1 MMIKTGYLISLIVLL
16 GCFPLNVRALQDDL
30 ILKRMGVEQGLS
42 NNYVVDITQDNQ
54 GCVWI
59 ATESGLN
66 KFDGRYFTVYN
77 RNNSQISGNEHNAL
91 LSVPQDNTI
100 WIGTQRDGI
109 SIFDVGSQTFET
121 LDVYGGLITNDVTDL
136 KMAADGGVWIT
147 HYHLG
152 IDHYD
157 RKTKKIECYST
168 SNVKGFTGRNWT
180 SCDDGKGHLYV
191 GHVNDGLS
199 IIDLKTRTCENF
211 RHSPDDPKSIP
222 SNTVHAILMDSAER
236 MWVGTENGLSL
247 FNPVTKEFTTFRNQ
261 PDNPRSLLSNQVYD
275 IRQTRDGNIW
285 VCTNMG
291 GVSILD
297 LRQNSFIRPEQV
309 QFRNLVVTNDIHG
322 LSSPNARCLFEDSFG
337 NIWIGNYR
345 GGVDVISH
353 LQPLFKTLPYQ
364 MKRYGE
370 YTNKQVWGINVDS
383 DGHLW
388 LGGENEVAVFDKGKM
403 KDLLRPQAVKNTHV
417 NVIYTDRSGDLWMG
431 MYLDGV
437 TVYRHKTGRM
447 ERISSGYP
455 NLDVRCFY
463 EDTDGKMWIG
473 TESGIYSYEN
483 GQLGCEDSIN
493 NQLSD
498 NMVHSILRDKQ
509 GKLWIG
515 TFGKGIQI
523 LNRHNNLVYSL
534 TTDNGMASNAVS
546 HLAMNSRGEIWAAT
560 RNGLVFF
567 ERTDNPNGFRIFS
580 EKDGIENS
588 YVRAIQEDGKGN
600 IWFSTNNGISCYE
613 KATGMFRN
621 YNYHDGV
628 PRGDFMDGS
637 VCRTADGTIY
647 FGSQNG
653 VCYFHPATLDNGDKV
668 APVVFTECRSM
679 TGDLRPE
686 YAEVMVPIVK
696 NKIKLSYRNNNLRIG
711 FNVTD
716 FSQAGQVEYIYQMEG
731 LNDSWYN
738 THGENQVT
746 FRNLPYGNYTFKVNA
761 RMRNQAWTD
770 ENIASLTL
778 VIEPPLWLAWYA
790 KLFYVAVACLIL
802 FFILRFYKHK
812 LDLENKLSLEHQ
824 QLENGEKLNA
834 ERLRFYTNITH
845 ELRTPLT
852 LIIGPLE
859 DLLSDKSLSQKHA
872 ERIGI
877 IHSNA
882 NRLLALINQI
892 LEFRKTETQNRK
904 LLIEKANLGKLVRE
918 IGLGFKELNQNSR
931 VDIEVKIE
939 TEETELYFDPEIVR
953 IILNNLMSNAMK
965 YTPEGVITLSLD
977 KREEAGQNYT
987 EIKVKDTGF
996 GIDPESIPH
1005 IFDRYYQA
1013 EGKHQASGTGIG
1025 LALVKSLADLHEA
1038 KIMVESELN
1047 EGSCFTLS
1055 LLTDNTYPHAQ
1066 HKQEV
1071 SSSAKTS
1078 VAETAVKDSL
1088 AEGEDARPVLLV
1100 VEDNNDIREYIR
1112 SSFEDMYE
1120 VLTASNGK
1128 EGWDIAKVRIPSV
1141 IVSDIM
1147 MPIMDGIAF
1156 CKRVKQDMRTSH
1168 IPVILLTAKDSI
1180 QDREEGYAVGAD
1192 SFIAKPFSAR
1202 LLTRRIENL
1211 LAGRRKLAALI
1222 AAKTVSSVGSS
1233 TQEALKDL
1241 GEGNHTLNKLD
1252 REFLDKVAR
1261 IIEEN
1266 LSMEKIDVGFIAD
1279 KMCMSHSTL
1288 YRKIKCLTDMSVN
1301 EFVRKVKLKKSVD
1314 LLLGGEY
1321 SIAEISDLAGFS
1333 SVAYFR
1339 QCFKDEYGMAPS
1351 EYLKQ
1356 KSRG

>member
-1 MMIKTGYLISLIVLL
+1 MMKKIGYLISFLVLIL
-16 GCFPLNVRALQDDL
+16 CFPVTVRALQDDL

-42 NNYVVDITQDNQ
+42 NNYVVDITQDRQ

-59 ATESGLN
+59 ATEAGLN
-66 KFDGRYFTVYN
+66 KFDGKHFTVYN
-77 RNNSQISGNEHNAL
+77 RNNSHISGNEHNTL
-91 LSVPQDNTI
+91 LSVPEDNTI
-100 WIGTQRDGI
+100 WVGTQRDGI
-109 SIFDVGSQTFET
+109 SIFHVDTQEFET
-121 LDVYGGLITNDVTDL
+121 LDIRNGLITNDVTDL
-136 KMAADGGVWIT
+136 KMAADGSIWIT

-152 IDHYD
+152 IDRYD
-157 RKTKKIECYST
+157 RKTKKIESFNT
-168 SNVKGFTGRNWT
+168 SNVKGLVGRNWT

-211 RHSPDDPKSIP
+211 RHSSDNPMSIP

-236 MWVGTENGLSL
+236 IWIGTENGLSL

-261 PDNPRSLLSNQVYD
+261 PGSPNSLLSNQVYD
-275 IRQTRDGNIW
+275 ISQTRDGNLWI
-285 VCTNMG
+285 CTNMG

-309 QFRNLVVTNDIHG
+309 QFRNIVVTNDIHG
-322 LSSPNARCLFEDSFG
+322 LSSPNARCVFEDSFG

-353 LQPLFKTLPYQ
+353 QQPLFSTLPYQ

-370 YTNKQVWGINVDS
+370 FMNKQVWGINVDR
-383 DGHLW
+383 DGRLW
-388 LGGENEVAVFDKGKM
+388 LGGENEIAVFDQNRM
-403 KDLLRPQAVKNTHV
+403 ERLLVPEAVKRNTHV
-417 NVIYTDRSGDLWMG
+417 NVIYRDRSGDLWLG

-437 TVYRHKTGRM
+437 TMYDWRTKQMNRM
-447 ERISSGYP
+447 GGNYS

-463 EDTDGKMWIG
+463 EDADGKMWIG
-473 TESGIYSYEN
+473 TESGVFSYAD
-483 GQLGCEDSIN
+483 GRFVCEDSIN
-493 NQLSD
+493 NQLPD
-498 NMVHSILRDKQ
+498 NMVHSILRDRQ

-534 TTDNGMASNAVS
+534 TTDNSMPSNAVS
-546 HLAMNSRGEIWAAT
+546 HLFMSQNGSIGAAT

-567 ERTDNPNGFRIFS
+567 ERTDEPNAFRVFS
-580 EKDGIENS
+580 EKDGIENG
-588 YVRAIQEDGKGN
+588 YIRAIQEDEKGN
-600 IWFSTNNGISCYE
+600 IWFSTNNGISCLE
-613 KATGMFRN
+613 TVSGIFKN
-621 YNYHDGV
+621 YNFHDGV

-637 VCRTADGTIY
+637 VCRSDDGTIY

-653 VCYFHPATLDNGDKV
+653 VCYFNPATLDDDGEV

-686 YAEVMVPIVK
+686 YAEVTVPVIK
-696 NKIKLSYRNNNLRIG
+696 NKVKLSYKNNNLRIG

-746 FRNLPYGNYTFKVNA
+746 FRNLPYGSYTFKVNA
-761 RMRNQAWTD
+761 RVRNQNWND
-770 ENIASLTL
+770 ENIASLAL
-778 VIEPPLWLAWYA
+778 VIEPPLWLTWYA
-790 KLFYVAVACLIL
+790 KLFYAVAGCLLL
-802 FFILRFYKHK
+802 FFILRSYKHK

-859 DLLSDKSLSQKHA
+859 DLLADKSLSQKHA

-904 LLIEKANLGKLVRE
+904 LLIEKGNIAKLVKE

-939 TEETELYFDPEIVR
+939 TEETELYFDPEMVR
-953 IILNNLMSNAMK
+953 IIVNNLMSNAMK
-965 YTPEGVITLSLD
+965 YTPEGVITLSLSS
-977 KREEAGQNYT
+977 REEAGQRYT
-987 EIKVKDTGF
+987 DIKVKDTGF
-996 GIDPESIPH
+996 GIDSESIPH

-1038 KIMVESELN
+1038 KIAVESTLN

-1066 HKQEV
+1066 HKE
-1071 SSSAKTS
+1071 SARAQTS
-1078 VAETAVKDSL
+1078 VAAVRESVT
-1088 AEGEDARPVLLV
+1088 EGEDARPVLLV

-1112 SSFEDMYE
+1112 SSFEDSYE

-1128 EGWDIAKVRIPSV
+1128 EGWDIAKVRTPSV

-1168 IPVILLTAKDSI
+1168 IPVILLTAKDSM

-1202 LLTRRIENL
+1202 LLGRRIENL
-1211 LAGRRKLAALI
+1211 LAGRRKLAGLI
-1222 AAKTVSSVGSS
+1222 AAKTVSSVGTS

-1252 REFLDKVAR
+1252 REFLDKVNR
-1261 IIEEN
+1261 IIESN
-1266 LSMEKIDVGFIAD
+1266 LSMEKIDVAFIAD

-1314 LLLGGEY
+1314 LLMSGEC

>member
-1 MMIKTGYLISLIVLL
+1 MMMKTGYLISLIVLFL
-16 GCFPLNVRALQDDL
+16 CFSLKVHALQDDQ

-66 KFDGRYFTVYN
+66 KFDGRFFTVYN
-77 RNNSQISGNEHNAL
+77 RNNSKISGNEHNAL
-91 LSVPQDNTI
+91 LSVPEDNTI
-100 WIGTQRDGI
+100 WVGTQRDGI
-109 SIFDVGSQTFET
+109 SIFDVGNQTFET
-121 LDVYGGLITNDVTDL
+121 LDVYGGLVTNDVTDL
-136 KMAADGGVWIT
+136 KMAADGGIWIT

-180 SCDDGKGHLYV
+180 SCDDRKGHLYV
-191 GHVNDGLS
+191 GHVSDGLS
-199 IIDLKTRTCENF
+199 IIDLKARTCENF
-211 RHSPDDPKSIP
+211 RHSPDNPKSIP
-222 SNTVHAILMDSAER
+222 SNTVHAIFIDSAER
-236 MWVGTENGLSL
+236 IWVGTENGLAL
-247 FNPVTKEFTTFRNQ
+247 FNPATKEFTTFRNQ
-261 PDNPRSLLSNQVYD
+261 PNNPNSLLSNQVYD
-275 IRQTRDGNIW
+275 ISQTRDGNIW
-285 VCTNMG
+285 ICTNMG

-322 LSSPNARCLFEDSFG
+322 LSSPNARCVFEDSFG

-353 LQPLFKTLPYQ
+353 QQPLFKTLPYQ
-364 MKRYGE
+364 KKRYGE
-370 YTNKQVWGINVDS
+370 YTNKQVWGINVDV
-383 DGHLW
+383 DGRLW

-403 KDLLRPQAVKNTHV
+403 KDLLKPQAVKNTHV
-417 NVIYTDRSGDLWMG
+417 NVIYRDRSGDLWMG

-447 ERISSGYP
+447 ERIAEGYP
-455 NLDVRCFY
+455 NLDVRCFH

-473 TESGIYSYEN
+473 TESGIYSYV
-483 GQLGCEDSIN
+483 GGRFCCEDSIN
-493 NQLSD
+493 SQLAD
-498 NMVHSILRDKQ
+498 NMVHSILRDRQ

-515 TFGKGIQI
+515 TFGKGVQI
-523 LNRHNNLVYSL
+523 LNRHSNLVYSL
-534 TTDNGMASNAVS
+534 TTDNGMPSNAVS
-546 HLAMNSRGEIWAAT
+546 HLFMDREGRVWAAT
-560 RNGLVFF
+560 RNGLVLF
-567 ERTDNPNGFRIFS
+567 ERTDNPNAYRIFL
-580 EKDGIENS
+580 EKDGIVNS
-588 YVRAIQEDGKGN
+588 YIRAIQEDGRGN
-600 IWFSTNNGISCYE
+600 IWFSTNNGISCLE
-613 KATGMFRN
+613 SVTGAFKN
-621 YNYHDGV
+621 YTFHDGV

-637 VCRTADGTIY
+637 ACRTADGIIY

-653 VCYFHPATLDNGDKV
+653 VCYFNPSILDDSGKV

-686 YAEVMVPIVK
+686 YAEVTVPIVK
-696 NKIKLSYRNNNLRIG
+696 NKVTLSYKNNNLRIN

-761 RMRNQAWTD
+761 RMRNQNWSD
-770 ENIASLTL
+770 DNIASLAL
-778 VIEPPLWLAWYA
+778 IIEPPFWLAWYA
-790 KLFYVAVACLIL
+790 KLLYVVVACLIL
-802 FFILRFYKHK
+802 FLILRFYKHK

-859 DLLSDKSLSQKHA
+859 DLLSDKSLPQKHA

-904 LLIEKANLGKLVRE
+904 LL
-918 IGLGFKELNQNSR
+918 ELNQNSR
-931 VDIEVKIE
+931 VDIEVMIE
-939 TEETELYFDPEIVR
+939 TEETEIYFDPEMVR
-953 IILNNLMSNAMK
+953 IIINNLMSNAMK
-965 YTPEGVITLSLD
+965 YTPEGKITLSLTG
-977 KREEAGQNYT
+977 REEAGLRYT
-987 EIKVKDTGF
+987 DIKVKDTGF

-1038 KIMVESELN
+1038 KITVESELN
-1047 EGSCFTLS
+1047 KGSCFTLT

-1066 HKQEV
+1066 HKQDM
-1071 SSSAKTS
+1071 SGGAKS
-1078 VAETAVKDSL
+1078 QMPEAVKEPIS
-1088 AEGEDARPVLLV
+1088 EGEDMRPVLLI

-1112 SSFEDMYE
+1112 TSFEDAYE

-1128 EGWDIAKVRIPSV
+1128 EGWNLAKVRIPSV

-1202 LLTRRIENL
+1202 LLSRRIENL
-1211 LAGRRKLAALI
+1211 LEGRRKLAGLI
-1222 AAKTVSSVGSS
+1222 AAKTVSSVGAS

-1356 KSRG
+1356 KNRG

>member
-1 MMIKTGYLISLIVLL
+1 MMKTCCLISIV
-16 GCFPLNVRALQDDL
+16 CFLCLSLNLHAFQDDL
-30 ILKRMGVEQGLS
+30 TLRRMGVEQGLS
-42 NNYVVDITQDNQ
+42 NNYVVDITQDRQ

-77 RNNSQISGNEHNAL
+77 RNNSKISGNEHNAL
-91 LSVPQDNTI
+91 LSVPEDNTI
-100 WIGTQRDGI
+100 WVGTQRDGI
-109 SIFDVGSQTFET
+109 SIFDVGNQTFET

-168 SNVKGFTGRNWT
+168 SNVKGFMGRNWT

-191 GHVNDGLS
+191 GHVSDGLS

-211 RHSPDDPKSIP
+211 RHSPDDSKSIP
-222 SNTVHAILMDSAER
+222 SNTVHAIFIDSAER
-236 MWVGTENGLSL
+236 IWVGTENGLAL
-247 FNPVTKEFTTFRNQ
+247 FNPATKEFTTFRNQ
-261 PDNPRSLLSNQVYD
+261 PDNPNSLISNQVYD
-275 IRQTRDGNIW
+275 ISQTRDGNIW
-285 VCTNMG
+285 ICTNMG

-322 LSSPNARCLFEDSFG
+322 LSSPNARCVFEDSFG

-370 YTNKQVWGINVDS
+370 YTNKQVWGINVDM
-383 DGHLW
+383 DGRLW
-388 LGGENEVAVFDKGKM
+388 LGGENEVAIFDKGRM
-403 KDLLRPQAVKNTHV
+403 KDLLKPQAVKNTHV
-417 NVIYTDRSGDLWMG
+417 NVIYRDRSGDLWMG

-447 ERISSGYP
+447 ERMAEGYP
-455 NLDVRCFY
+455 NLDVRCFF
-463 EDTDGKMWIG
+463 EDMDGKMWIG
-473 TESGIYSYEN
+473 TESGIYSYAD
-483 GQLGCEDSIN
+483 GRFCCEDSIN

-498 NMVHSILRDKQ
+498 NMVHSILRDRQ

-515 TFGKGIQI
+515 TFGKGVQI
-523 LNRHNNLVYSL
+523 LNRHNNLVYNL
-534 TTDNGMASNAVS
+534 TTNNGMPSNAVS
-546 HLAMNSRGEIWAAT
+546 HLFMDREGRVWAAT

-567 ERTDNPNGFRIFS
+567 ERTDNPNAYRIFL
-580 EKDGIENS
+580 EKDGIANS
-588 YVRAIQEDGKGN
+588 YIRAIQEDGRGN
-600 IWFSTNNGISCYE
+600 IWFSTNNGISCLE
-613 KATGMFRN
+613 SVTGAFKN
-621 YNYHDGV
+621 YTFHDGV

-637 VCRTADGTIY
+637 VCCTADDIIY

-653 VCYFHPATLDNGDKV
+653 VCYFNPSILDDNGKV
-668 APVVFTECRSM
+668 APVAFTECRSM

-686 YAEVMVPIVK
+686 YAEVMVPIAK
-696 NKIKLSYRNNNLRIG
+696 NKVTLSYKNNNLRIS

-716 FSQAGQVEYIYQMEG
+716 VSQAGQVEYIYQMEG

-746 FRNLPYGNYTFKVNA
+746 FRNLPYGSYTFKVNA
-761 RMRNQAWTD
+761 RMRNQNWTD
-770 ENIASLTL
+770 DNIASLAL
-778 VIEPPLWLAWYA
+778 VIEPPFWLAWYA
-790 KLFYVAVACLIL
+790 KLLYVVVACLIL
-802 FFILRFYKHK
+802 FLILRFYKHK

-859 DLLSDKSLSQKHA
+859 DLLSDKSLPQKHA
-872 ERIGI
+872 ERISI

-904 LLIEKANLGKLVRE
+904 LLIEKADIGKLVKE

-931 VDIEVKIE
+931 VDIEVVIE
-939 TEETELYFDPEIVR
+939 TEETEIYFDPEMVR
-953 IILNNLMSNAMK
+953 IIINNLMSNAMK
-965 YTPEGVITLSLD
+965 YTSEGKIILSLSSHED
-977 KREEAGQNYT
+977 EGQKYT
-987 EIKVKDTGF
+987 DLKVKDTGF
-996 GIDPESIPH
+996 GIDPDSLPH

-1038 KIMVESELN
+1038 KIFVESLLN

-1055 LLTDNTYPHAQ
+1055 LQTDNTYPHAQ
-1066 HKQEV
+1066 HKEV
-1071 SSSAKTS
+1071 SGISRSV
-1078 VAETAVKDSL
+1078 VAEAVRESTV
-1088 AEGEDARPVLLV
+1088 EGEDTRPVMLV
-1100 VEDNNDIREYIR
+1100 VEDNNDIREYIQ
-1112 SSFEDMYE
+1112 SSFEDAYE

-1141 IVSDIM
+1141 IISDIM

-1202 LLTRRIENL
+1202 LLSKRIENL
-1211 LAGRRKLAALI
+1211 LAGRRKLAGLV

-1252 REFLDKVAR
+1252 REFLDKVNR

-1266 LSMEKIDVGFIAD
+1266 LSMEKIDVAFIAD

-1301 EFVRKVKLKKSVD
+1301 EFVRKIKLKKSVD

-1356 KSRG
+1356 NSRG

>member
-1 MMIKTGYLISLIVLL
+1 MMKPGCYLALIVCL
-16 GCFPLNVRALQDDL
+16 CFSLKLHALRDDFS
-30 ILKRMGVEQGLS
+30 LKRMGVEQGLS
-42 NNYVVDITQDNQ
+42 NNYVVDITQDRQ

-66 KFDGRYFTVYN
+66 KFDGRHFTVYN
-77 RNNSQISGNEHNAL
+77 RNNSHISGNEHNAL
-91 LSVPQDNTI
+91 LSVPEDNTI
-100 WIGTQRDGI
+100 WVGTQRDGI
-109 SIFDVGSQTFET
+109 SIFHVDTQTFET
-121 LDVYGGLITNDVTDL
+121 LDIRNGLITNDVTDL
-136 KMAADGGVWIT
+136 KLAADGSVWIT

-152 IDHYD
+152 IDRYD
-157 RKTKKIECYST
+157 RSTKKVESFNT
-168 SNVKGFTGRNWT
+168 SNVEGLVGRNWT

-211 RHSPDDPKSIP
+211 RHAADNPKSIP
-222 SNTVHAILMDSAER
+222 SNTVHAIFIDSAER
-236 MWVGTENGLSL
+236 IWVGTENGLSL
-247 FNPVTKEFTTFRNQ
+247 FNPLTKEFTTFRNQ
-261 PDNPRSLLSNQVYD
+261 PGHPNSLLSNQVYD
-275 IRQTRDGNIW
+275 ITQTRDGDIW

-322 LSSPNARCLFEDSFG
+322 LSSPNARCVFEDSFG

-353 LQPLFKTLPYQ
+353 LQPLFNTLPYQ
-364 MKRYGE
+364 VKRYGE
-370 YTNKQVWGINVDS
+370 YTNKQVWGINVDRE
-383 DGHLW
+383 GRLW
-388 LGGENEVAVFDKGKM
+388 LGGENEVALFDKDKLEA
-403 KDLLRPQAVKNTHV
+403 LLTPPAAKNTHV

-437 TVYRHKTGRM
+437 TVYRRKTKRM
-447 ERISSGYP
+447 ERIGGGYP

-463 EDTDGKMWIG
+463 EDIGGKMWIG
-473 TESGIYSYEN
+473 TESGIFSYAD
-483 GQLGCEDSIN
+483 GRFYREDSIN
-493 NQLSD
+493 HQLAD
-498 NMVHSILRDKQ
+498 NMVHSIVRDRQ

-523 LNRHNNLVYSL
+523 LNQHDNLVYSL
-534 TTDNGMASNAVS
+534 TTDNGMPSNAVS
-546 HLAMNSRGEIWAAT
+546 HLFMTRDGEIWAAT

-567 ERTDNPNGFRIFS
+567 ERTDKPSAYRIYQ
-580 EKDGIENS
+580 EKDGIANS
-588 YVRAIQEDGKGN
+588 YIRAIQEDGRGN
-600 IWFSTNNGISCYE
+600 IWFSTNNGICCLEMS
-613 KATGMFRN
+613 TGTFKN
-621 YNYHDGV
+621 YNFHDGV

-637 VCRTADGTIY
+637 VCRTSDGTIY

-653 VCYFHPATLDNGDKV
+653 VCYFNPSILDNGGRV

-686 YAEVMVPIVK
+686 YAEVTEPIVK
-696 NKIKLSYRNNNLRIG
+696 NKVSLSYKNNNLRIS

-716 FSQAGQVEYIYQMEG
+716 FSQAEQVEYIYQMEG

-746 FRNLPYGNYTFKVNA
+746 FRNLPYGSYKFKVNA
-761 RMRNQAWTD
+761 RLRNQSWSD
-770 ENIASLTL
+770 ENIASLAL
-778 VIEPPLWLAWYA
+778 VIEPPVWLAWYA
-790 KLFYVAVACLIL
+790 KLFYALAGCMLL
-802 FFILRFYKHK
+802 FFILRSYKNK
-812 LDLENKLSLEHQ
+812 LDLENKLSLEHR

-859 DLLSDKSLSQKHA
+859 DLLSDKSLSQKHS

-877 IHSNA
+877 IYSNA

-904 LLIEKANLGKLVRE
+904 LLIEKGNIGKLVKE
-918 IGLGFKELNQNSR
+918 VGLGFKELNQNNR
-931 VDIEVKIE
+931 VEIEVKVE
-939 TEETELYFDPEIVR
+939 TEETELYFDPESVR

-965 YTPEGVITLSLD
+965 YTPEGRITLSLSS
-977 KREEAGQNYT
+977 REEGGQKYT
-987 EIKVKDTGF
+987 DIKVADTGF

-1013 EGKHQASGTGIG
+1013 DGKHQASGTGIG
-1025 LALVKSLADLHEA
+1025 LALVKSLADMHEA
-1038 KIMVESELN
+1038 NISVSSTLN

-1055 LLTDNTYPHAQ
+1055 LLTDYTYPHAQ
-1066 HKQEV
+1066 HK
-1071 SSSAKTS
+1071 
-1078 VAETAVKDSL
+1078 ETAGSGKTQTDEAGKEPL
-1088 AEGEDARPVLLV
+1088 AEGEDTRPVLLV

-1112 SSFEDMYE
+1112 ASFEESYE

-1128 EGWDIAKVRIPSV
+1128 EGWDIAKVRTPSI

-1156 CKRVKQDMRTSH
+1156 CKRIKQDMRTSH
-1168 IPVILLTAKDSI
+1168 IPVILLTAKDSM
-1180 QDREEGYAVGAD
+1180 QDREEGYSVGAD

-1202 LLTRRIENL
+1202 LLARRIENL
-1211 LAGRRKLAALI
+1211 LAGRRKLAGLI
-1222 AAKTVSSVGSS
+1222 AAKTVSSVGES

-1252 REFLDKVAR
+1252 REFLDKVNR

-1301 EFVRKVKLKKSVD
+1301 EFVRRVKLKKSVD
-1314 LLLGGEY
+1314 LLVGGEY

-1339 QCFKDEYGMAPS
+1339 QCFKEEYGMAPS

-1356 KSRG
+1356 KNRG

>member
-1 MMIKTGYLISLIVLL
+1 MKKIGNLVSLIVWFLF
-16 GCFPLNVRALQDDL
+16 FPLNVRALQDDL

-42 NNYVVDITQDNQ
+42 NNYVMDIAQDNR
-54 GCVWI
+54 GCIWI

-66 KFDGRYFTVYN
+66 KFDGREFTVYN
-77 RNNSQISGNEHNAL
+77 RNNSPICGNEHNVL

-109 SIFDVGSQTFET
+109 SILDVGQRTFET
-121 LDVYGGLITNDVTDL
+121 LDVHNGLITNDVTDL
-136 KMAADGGVWIT
+136 KMAADGGIWIT
-147 HYHLG
+147 HFHLG
-152 IDHYD
+152 IDHYN
-157 RKTKKIECYST
+157 RKTKKVESYNT
-168 SNVKGFTGRNWT
+168 SNVKGFSGRNWT
-180 SCDDGKGHLYV
+180 SYDDGKGHLYV
-191 GHVNDGLS
+191 GHAEDGLS
-199 IIDLKTRTCENF
+199 IIDLKARTCENF
-211 RHSPDDPKSIP
+211 RHAPDDPKSIP
-222 SNTVHAILMDSAER
+222 SNTVHAILIDRSER
-236 MWVGTENGLSL
+236 IWIGTGNGLSL
-247 FNPVTKEFTTFRNQ
+247 FNPVTKEFTTFRSQ
-261 PDNPRSLLSNQVYD
+261 PDNPHSLLSNQVYD

-297 LRQNSFIRPEQV
+297 LRQNSFIHPDQV
-309 QFRNLVVTNDIHG
+309 QFRNIAVTNGIHG

-345 GGVDVISH
+345 GGVDVICR
-353 LQPLFKTLPYQ
+353 LQPQFKTLPYQ
-364 MKRYGE
+364 MRRYGA
-370 YTNKQVWGINVDS
+370 YANKQVWGINVDT
-383 DGHLW
+383 GGRLW
-388 LGGENEVAVFDKGKM
+388 LGGENEVAIFVKGRM
-403 KDLLRPQAVKNTHV
+403 KEVLNPQAVKNTHV

-437 TVYRHKTGRM
+437 MIYRHRTGQM
-447 ERISSGYP
+447 ERLSDAYP

-463 EDTDGKMWIG
+463 EDEDGKMWIG
-473 TESGIYSYEN
+473 TESGIYSYES
-483 GQLGCEDSIN
+483 GRFACEDSIN
-493 NQLSD
+493 NQLAD
-498 NMVHSILRDKQ
+498 NMIHSILRDKQ

-523 LNRHNNLVYSL
+523 LNSHNNLVYSL
-534 TTDNGMASNAVS
+534 TTDNGMASNAIS
-546 HLAMNSRGEIWAAT
+546 HLSMSSRDEIWAAT

-567 ERTDNPNGFRIFS
+567 ERTDHPMGFRIFT
-580 EKDGIENS
+580 EKDGIENG
-588 YVRAIQEDGKGN
+588 YVRAIQEDERGN
-600 IWFSTNNGISCYE
+600 IWFSTNDGISCYE
-613 KATGMFRN
+613 KATGVFKN
-621 YNYHDGV
+621 YNYHEGV

-637 VCRTADGTIY
+637 VCRTDDGTIY

-653 VCYFHPATLDNGDKV
+653 VCYFRPATLDYSEKV
-668 APVVFTECRSM
+668 APVVFTEFRTL

-686 YAEVMVPIVK
+686 YAEKMVPIIK
-696 NKIKLSYRNNNLRIG
+696 NKIRLSYRNNNLRIG

-731 LNDSWYN
+731 LNNSWYN
-738 THGENQVT
+738 THGENQVI
-746 FRNLPYGNYTFKVNA
+746 FRNLPHGNYTFKVNA
-761 RMRNQAWTD
+761 RMRNQSWTND
-770 ENIASLTL
+770 NIASLTL
-778 VIEPPLWLAWYA
+778 IIDPPLWLTWYA
-790 KLFYVAVACLIL
+790 KLFYVIVACLL
-802 FFILRFYKHK
+802 LYYMLRFYKHK
-812 LDLENKLSLEHQ
+812 LELENKLNLEHQ

-834 ERLRFYTNITH
+834 ERLHFYTSITH

-852 LIIGPLE
+852 LIAGPLE
-859 DLLSDKSLSQKHA
+859 DLLRDKSLSQKHL

-892 LEFRKTETQNRK
+892 LEFRKAETLNRK
-904 LLIEKANLGKLVRE
+904 LLIEKANLGRLVRE

-931 VDIEVKIE
+931 VNIEVKIE
-939 TEETELYFDPEIVR
+939 TEETELCFDPEIIT
-953 IILNNLMSNAMK
+953 IILNNLVSNAMK
-965 YTPEGVITLSLD
+965 YTPEGYITLSLG
-977 KREEAGQNYT
+977 KREEDGQRYT

-996 GIDPESIPH
+996 GIDSESIPH
-1005 IFDRYYQA
+1005 IFDSYYQA
-1013 EGKHQASGTGIG
+1013 DGEHQASGTGIG
-1025 LALVKSLADLHEA
+1025 LALVKALADLHEA
-1038 KIMVESELN
+1038 TISVESELN

-1055 LLTDNTYPHAQ
+1055 LLTDNTYPHAR
-1066 HKQEV
+1066 HKQV
-1071 SSSAKTS
+1071 AASGDKPA
-1078 VAETAVKDSL
+1078 VAETVAREVS

-1100 VEDNNDIREYIR
+1100 VEDNNDICDYIR

-1128 EGWDIAKVRIPSV
+1128 DGWDVAKVRTPSV

-1180 QDREEGYAVGAD
+1180 QDREEGYAAGAD
-1192 SFIAKPFSAR
+1192 SFIAKPFSAS

-1211 LAGRRKLAALI
+1211 LAGRRKLAVLI

-1233 TQEALKDL
+1233 TEEALKDL
-1241 GEGNHTLNKLD
+1241 GEGDRTLNKLD
-1252 REFLDKVAR
+1252 REFLDKVAC
-1261 IIEEN
+1261 IIGDN

-1288 YRKIKCLTDMSVN
+1288 YRKIKYLTDMSVN

-1314 LLLGGEY
+1314 LLLDGEY

-1356 KSRG
+1356 KGGG

>member
-1 MMIKTGYLISLIVLL
+1 M
-16 GCFPLNVRALQDDL
+16 
-30 ILKRMGVEQGLS
+30 
-42 NNYVVDITQDNQ
+42 
-54 GCVWI
+54 
-59 ATESGLN
+59 
-66 KFDGRYFTVYN
+66 
-77 RNNSQISGNEHNAL
+77 
-91 LSVPQDNTI
+91 
-100 WIGTQRDGI
+100 
-109 SIFDVGSQTFET
+109 
-121 LDVYGGLITNDVTDL
+121 
-136 KMAADGGVWIT
+136 
-147 HYHLG
+147 
-152 IDHYD
+152 
-157 RKTKKIECYST
+157 
-168 SNVKGFTGRNWT
+168 
-180 SCDDGKGHLYV
+180 
-191 GHVNDGLS
+191 
-199 IIDLKTRTCENF
+199 
-211 RHSPDDPKSIP
+211 
-222 SNTVHAILMDSAER
+222 
-236 MWVGTENGLSL
+236 
-247 FNPVTKEFTTFRNQ
+247 
-261 PDNPRSLLSNQVYD
+261 
-275 IRQTRDGNIW
+275 
-285 VCTNMG
+285 
-291 GVSILD
+291 
-297 LRQNSFIRPEQV
+297 
-309 QFRNLVVTNDIHG
+309 
-322 LSSPNARCLFEDSFG
+322 
-337 NIWIGNYR
+337 
-345 GGVDVISH
+345 
-353 LQPLFKTLPYQ
+353 
-364 MKRYGE
+364 
-370 YTNKQVWGINVDS
+370 WGINVDV
-383 DGHLW
+383 DGRLW

-403 KDLLRPQAVKNTHV
+403 KDLLKPQAVKNTHV
-417 NVIYTDRSGDLWMG
+417 NVIYRDRSGDLWMG

-447 ERISSGYP
+447 ERIAEGYP
-455 NLDVRCFY
+455 NLDVRCFH

-473 TESGIYSYEN
+473 TESGIYSYV
-483 GQLGCEDSIN
+483 GGRFCCEDSIN
-493 NQLSD
+493 SQLAD
-498 NMVHSILRDKQ
+498 NMVHSILRDRQ

-515 TFGKGIQI
+515 TFGKGVQI
-523 LNRHNNLVYSL
+523 LNRHSNLVYSL
-534 TTDNGMASNAVS
+534 TTDNGMPSNAVS
-546 HLAMNSRGEIWAAT
+546 HLFMDREGRVWAAT
-560 RNGLVFF
+560 RNGLVLF
-567 ERTDNPNGFRIFS
+567 ERTDNPNAYRIFL
-580 EKDGIENS
+580 EKDGIVNS
-588 YVRAIQEDGKGN
+588 YIRAIQEDGRGN
-600 IWFSTNNGISCYE
+600 IWFSTNNGISCLE
-613 KATGMFRN
+613 SVTGAFKN
-621 YNYHDGV
+621 YTFHDGV

-637 VCRTADGTIY
+637 ACRTADGIIY

-653 VCYFHPATLDNGDKV
+653 VCYFNPSILDDSGKV

-686 YAEVMVPIVK
+686 YAEVTVPIVK
-696 NKIKLSYRNNNLRIG
+696 NKVTLSYKNNNLRIN

-761 RMRNQAWTD
+761 RMRNQNWTD
-770 ENIASLTL
+770 DNIASLAL
-778 VIEPPLWLAWYA
+778 IIEPPFWLAWYA
-790 KLFYVAVACLIL
+790 KLLYVVVACLIL
-802 FFILRFYKHK
+802 FLILRFYKHK

-859 DLLSDKSLSQKHA
+859 DLLSDKSLPQKHA

-904 LLIEKANLGKLVRE
+904 LLIEKADTGKLVKE

-931 VDIEVKIE
+931 VDIEVMIE
-939 TEETELYFDPEIVR
+939 TEETEIYFDPEMVR
-953 IILNNLMSNAMK
+953 IIINNLMSNAMK
-965 YTPEGVITLSLD
+965 YTPEGKITLSLSS
-977 KREEAGQNYT
+977 REDEGQRYT
-987 EIKVKDTGF
+987 DLKVKDTGF
-996 GIDPESIPH
+996 GIDPDSLPH

-1038 KIMVESELN
+1038 KIFVESLLN

-1055 LLTDNTYPHAQ
+1055 LQTDNTYPHAQ
-1066 HKQEV
+1066 HKEV
-1071 SSSAKTS
+1071 SGISRSV
-1078 VAETAVKDSL
+1078 VAEAVRES
-1088 AEGEDARPVLLV
+1088 AVEGEDTRPVMLV
-1100 VEDNNDIREYIR
+1100 VEDNNDIREYIQ
-1112 SSFEDMYE
+1112 SSFEDAYE

-1141 IVSDIM
+1141 IISDIM

-1202 LLTRRIENL
+1202 LLSKRIENL
-1211 LAGRRKLAALI
+1211 LAGRRKLAGLV

-1241 GEGNHTLNKLD
+1241 GEGNHTLNRLD
-1252 REFLDKVAR
+1252 REFLDKVNR

-1266 LSMEKIDVGFIAD
+1266 LSMEKIDVAFIAD

-1301 EFVRKVKLKKSVD
+1301 EFVRKIKLKKSVD

-1356 KSRG
+1356 NSRG

>member
-1 MMIKTGYLISLIVLL
+1 MMKTCCLISIV
-16 GCFPLNVRALQDDL
+16 CFLCLSLNLHAFQDDL
-30 ILKRMGVEQGLS
+30 TLRRMGVEQGLS
-42 NNYVVDITQDNQ
+42 NNYVVDITQDRQ

-77 RNNSQISGNEHNAL
+77 RNNSKISGNEHNAL
-91 LSVPQDNTI
+91 LSVPEDNTI
-100 WIGTQRDGI
+100 WVGTQRDGI
-109 SIFDVGSQTFET
+109 SIFDVGNQTFET
-121 LDVYGGLITNDVTDL
+121 LDVYGRQITNDVTDL

-168 SNVKGFTGRNWT
+168 SNVKGFMGRNWT

-191 GHVNDGLS
+191 GHVSDGLS

-211 RHSPDDPKSIP
+211 RHSPDDSKSIP
-222 SNTVHAILMDSAER
+222 SNTVHAIFIDSAER
-236 MWVGTENGLSL
+236 IWVGTENGLAL
-247 FNPVTKEFTTFRNQ
+247 FNPATKEFTTFRNQ
-261 PDNPRSLLSNQVYD
+261 PDNPNSLLSNQVYD
-275 IRQTRDGNIW
+275 ISQTRNGNIW
-285 VCTNMG
+285 ICTNMG

-309 QFRNLVVTNDIHG
+309 QFRNLVVTNDVHG
-322 LSSPNARCLFEDSFG
+322 LSSPNARCVFEDSFG

-370 YTNKQVWGINVDS
+370 YTNKQVWGINVDM
-383 DGHLW
+383 DGRLW
-388 LGGENEVAVFDKGKM
+388 LGGENEVAIFDKGRM
-403 KDLLRPQAVKNTHV
+403 KDLLKPQAVKNTHV
-417 NVIYTDRSGDLWMG
+417 NVIYRDRSGDLWMG

-447 ERISSGYP
+447 ERIAEGYP
-455 NLDVRCFY
+455 NLDVRCFF
-463 EDTDGKMWIG
+463 EDMDGKMWIG
-473 TESGIYSYEN
+473 TESGIYSYA
-483 GQLGCEDSIN
+483 GGRFCCEDSIN

-498 NMVHSILRDKQ
+498 NMVHSILRDRQ

-515 TFGKGIQI
+515 TFGKGVQI
-523 LNRHNNLVYSL
+523 LNRHNNLVYNL
-534 TTDNGMASNAVS
+534 TTNNGMPSNAVS
-546 HLAMNSRGEIWAAT
+546 HLFMDSEGRVWAAT

-567 ERTDNPNGFRIFS
+567 ERTDNPNAYRIFL
-580 EKDGIENS
+580 EKDGIANS
-588 YVRAIQEDGKGN
+588 YIRAIQEDGRGN
-600 IWFSTNNGISCYE
+600 IWFSTNNGISCLE
-613 KATGMFRN
+613 SVTGAFKN
-621 YNYHDGV
+621 YTFHDGV

-637 VCRTADGTIY
+637 VCCTADGVIY

-653 VCYFHPATLDNGDKV
+653 VCYFNPSILDDNGKV
-668 APVVFTECRSM
+668 APVAFTECRSM

-686 YAEVMVPIVK
+686 YAEVMVPIAK
-696 NKIKLSYRNNNLRIG
+696 NKVTLSYKNNNLRIS

-716 FSQAGQVEYIYQMEG
+716 VSQAGQVEYIYQMEG

-746 FRNLPYGNYTFKVNA
+746 FRNLPYGSYTFKVNA
-761 RMRNQAWTD
+761 RMRNQNWTD
-770 ENIASLTL
+770 DNIASLAL
-778 VIEPPLWLAWYA
+778 VIEPPFWLAWYA
-790 KLFYVAVACLIL
+790 KLLYVVVACLIL
-802 FFILRFYKHK
+802 FLILRFYKHK

-859 DLLSDKSLSQKHA
+859 DLLSDKSLPQKHA
-872 ERIGI
+872 ERISI

-904 LLIEKANLGKLVRE
+904 LLIEKADIGKLVKE

-931 VDIEVKIE
+931 VDIEVVIE
-939 TEETELYFDPEIVR
+939 TEETEIYFDPEMVR
-953 IILNNLMSNAMK
+953 IIINNLMSNAMK
-965 YTPEGVITLSLD
+965 YTSEGKIILSLSSHED
-977 KREEAGQNYT
+977 EGQKYT
-987 EIKVKDTGF
+987 DLKVKDTGF
-996 GIDPESIPH
+996 GIDPESLPH

-1038 KIMVESELN
+1038 KISVESMLN

-1055 LLTDNTYPHAQ
+1055 LRTDNTYPHAQ
-1066 HKQEV
+1066 HKEV
-1071 SSSAKTS
+1071 SGFSKS
-1078 VAETAVKDSL
+1078 VATEAVRES
-1088 AEGEDARPVLLV
+1088 AVEGEDTRPVMLV
-1100 VEDNNDIREYIR
+1100 VEDNNDIREYIQ
-1112 SSFEDMYE
+1112 SSFEDAYE

-1141 IVSDIM
+1141 IISDIM

-1202 LLTRRIENL
+1202 LLSKRIENL
-1211 LAGRRKLAALI
+1211 LAGRRKLAGLI
-1222 AAKTVSSVGSS
+1222 AAKTVSAVGSS

-1241 GEGNHTLNKLD
+1241 GEGNHTLNRLD
-1252 REFLDKVAR
+1252 REFLDKVNH

-1266 LSMEKIDVGFIAD
+1266 LSMEKIDVAFIAD

-1301 EFVRKVKLKKSVD
+1301 EFVRKIKLKKSVE

-1356 KSRG
+1356 NSRG

>member
-1 MMIKTGYLISLIVLL
+1 M
-16 GCFPLNVRALQDDL
+16 
-30 ILKRMGVEQGLS
+30 
-42 NNYVVDITQDNQ
+42 
-54 GCVWI
+54 
-59 ATESGLN
+59 
-66 KFDGRYFTVYN
+66 
-77 RNNSQISGNEHNAL
+77 
-91 LSVPQDNTI
+91 
-100 WIGTQRDGI
+100 
-109 SIFDVGSQTFET
+109 
-121 LDVYGGLITNDVTDL
+121 
-136 KMAADGGVWIT
+136 
-147 HYHLG
+147 
-152 IDHYD
+152 
-157 RKTKKIECYST
+157 
-168 SNVKGFTGRNWT
+168 
-180 SCDDGKGHLYV
+180 
-191 GHVNDGLS
+191 
-199 IIDLKTRTCENF
+199 
-211 RHSPDDPKSIP
+211 
-222 SNTVHAILMDSAER
+222 
-236 MWVGTENGLSL
+236 
-247 FNPVTKEFTTFRNQ
+247 
-261 PDNPRSLLSNQVYD
+261 
-275 IRQTRDGNIW
+275 
-285 VCTNMG
+285 
-291 GVSILD
+291 
-297 LRQNSFIRPEQV
+297 RQNSFIRPEQV

-322 LSSPNARCLFEDSFG
+322 LSSPNARCVFEDSFG

-353 LQPLFKTLPYQ
+353 QQPLFKTLPYQ
-364 MKRYGE
+364 KKRYGE
-370 YTNKQVWGINVDS
+370 YTNKQVWGINVDV
-383 DGHLW
+383 DGRLW

-403 KDLLRPQAVKNTHV
+403 KDLLKPQAVKNTHV
-417 NVIYTDRSGDLWMG
+417 NVIYRDRSGDLWMG

-447 ERISSGYP
+447 ERIAEGYP
-455 NLDVRCFY
+455 NLDVRCFH

-473 TESGIYSYEN
+473 TESGIYSYV
-483 GQLGCEDSIN
+483 GGRFCCEDSIN
-493 NQLSD
+493 SQLAD
-498 NMVHSILRDKQ
+498 NMVHSILRDRQ

-515 TFGKGIQI
+515 TFGKGVQI
-523 LNRHNNLVYSL
+523 LNRHSNLVYSL
-534 TTDNGMASNAVS
+534 TTDNGMPSNAVS
-546 HLAMNSRGEIWAAT
+546 HLFMDREGRVWAAT
-560 RNGLVFF
+560 RNGLVLF
-567 ERTDNPNGFRIFS
+567 ERTDNPNAYRIFL
-580 EKDGIENS
+580 EKDGIVNS
-588 YVRAIQEDGKGN
+588 YIRAIQEDGRGN
-600 IWFSTNNGISCYE
+600 IWFSTNNGISCLE
-613 KATGMFRN
+613 SVTGAFKN
-621 YNYHDGV
+621 YTFHDGV

-637 VCRTADGTIY
+637 ACRTADGIIY

-653 VCYFHPATLDNGDKV
+653 VCYFNPSILDDSGKV

-686 YAEVMVPIVK
+686 YAEVTVPIVK
-696 NKIKLSYRNNNLRIG
+696 NKVTLSYKNNNLRIN

-761 RMRNQAWTD
+761 RMRNQNWTD
-770 ENIASLTL
+770 DNIASLAL
-778 VIEPPLWLAWYA
+778 IIEPPFWLAWYA
-790 KLFYVAVACLIL
+790 KLLYVVVACLIL
-802 FFILRFYKHK
+802 FLILRFYKHK

-859 DLLSDKSLSQKHA
+859 DLLSDKSLPQKHA

-904 LLIEKANLGKLVRE
+904 LLIEKADIGKLVKE

-931 VDIEVKIE
+931 VDIEVMIE
-939 TEETELYFDPEIVR
+939 TEETEIYFDPEMVR
-953 IILNNLMSNAMK
+953 IIINNLMSNAMK
-965 YTPEGVITLSLD
+965 YTPEGKITLSLSS
-977 KREEAGQNYT
+977 REDEGQRYT
-987 EIKVKDTGF
+987 DLKVKDTGF
-996 GIDPESIPH
+996 GIDPDSLPH

-1038 KIMVESELN
+1038 KIFVESLLN

-1055 LLTDNTYPHAQ
+1055 LQTDNTYPHAQ
-1066 HKQEV
+1066 HKEV
-1071 SSSAKTS
+1071 SGISRSV
-1078 VAETAVKDSL
+1078 VAEAVRES
-1088 AEGEDARPVLLV
+1088 AVEGEDTRPVMLV
-1100 VEDNNDIREYIR
+1100 VEDNNDIREYIQ
-1112 SSFEDMYE
+1112 SSFEDAYE

-1141 IVSDIM
+1141 IISDIM

-1202 LLTRRIENL
+1202 LLSKRIENL
-1211 LAGRRKLAALI
+1211 LAGRRKLAGLV

-1241 GEGNHTLNKLD
+1241 GEGNHTLNRLD
-1252 REFLDKVAR
+1252 REFLDKVNR

-1266 LSMEKIDVGFIAD
+1266 LSMEKIDVAFIAD

-1301 EFVRKVKLKKSVD
+1301 EFVRKIKLKKSVD

-1356 KSRG
+1356 NSRG

>member
-1 MMIKTGYLISLIVLL
+1 MMKTCCLISIV
-16 GCFPLNVRALQDDL
+16 CFLCLSLNLHAFQDDL
-30 ILKRMGVEQGLS
+30 TLRRMGVEQGLS
-42 NNYVVDITQDNQ
+42 NNYVVDITQDRQ

-77 RNNSQISGNEHNAL
+77 RNNSKISGNEHNAL
-91 LSVPQDNTI
+91 LSVPEDNTI
-100 WIGTQRDGI
+100 WVGTQRDGI
-109 SIFDVGSQTFET
+109 SIFDVGNQTFET

-168 SNVKGFTGRNWT
+168 SNVKGFMGRNWT

-191 GHVNDGLS
+191 GHVSDGLS

-211 RHSPDDPKSIP
+211 RHSPDDSKSIP
-222 SNTVHAILMDSAER
+222 SNTVHAIFIDSAER
-236 MWVGTENGLSL
+236 IWVGTENGLAL
-247 FNPVTKEFTTFRNQ
+247 FNPATKEFTTFRNQ
-261 PDNPRSLLSNQVYD
+261 PDNPNSLLSNQVYD
-275 IRQTRDGNIW
+275 ISQTRNGNIW
-285 VCTNMG
+285 ICTNMG

-309 QFRNLVVTNDIHG
+309 QFRNLVVTNDVHG
-322 LSSPNARCLFEDSFG
+322 LSSPNARCVFEDSFG

-370 YTNKQVWGINVDS
+370 YTNKQVWGINVDM
-383 DGHLW
+383 DGRLW
-388 LGGENEVAVFDKGKM
+388 LGGENEVAIFDKGRM
-403 KDLLRPQAVKNTHV
+403 KDLLKPQAVKNTHV
-417 NVIYTDRSGDLWMG
+417 NVIYRDRSGDLWMG

-447 ERISSGYP
+447 ERIAEGYP
-455 NLDVRCFY
+455 NLDVRCFF
-463 EDTDGKMWIG
+463 EDMDGKMWIG
-473 TESGIYSYEN
+473 TESGIYSYA
-483 GQLGCEDSIN
+483 GGRFCCEDSIN

-498 NMVHSILRDKQ
+498 NMVHSILRDRQ

-515 TFGKGIQI
+515 TFGKGVQI
-523 LNRHNNLVYSL
+523 LNRHNNLVYNL
-534 TTDNGMASNAVS
+534 TTNNGMPSNAVS
-546 HLAMNSRGEIWAAT
+546 HLFMDSEGRVWAAT

-567 ERTDNPNGFRIFS
+567 ERTDNPNAYRIFL
-580 EKDGIENS
+580 EKDGIANS
-588 YVRAIQEDGKGN
+588 YIRAIQEDGRGN
-600 IWFSTNNGISCYE
+600 IWFSTNNGISCLE
-613 KATGMFRN
+613 SVTGAFKN
-621 YNYHDGV
+621 YTFHDGV

-637 VCRTADGTIY
+637 VCCTADGVIY

-653 VCYFHPATLDNGDKV
+653 VCYFNPSILDDNGKV
-668 APVVFTECRSM
+668 APVAFTECRSM

-686 YAEVMVPIVK
+686 YAEVMVPIAK
-696 NKIKLSYRNNNLRIG
+696 NKVTLSYKNNNLRIS

-716 FSQAGQVEYIYQMEG
+716 VSQAGQVEYIYQMEG

-746 FRNLPYGNYTFKVNA
+746 FRNLPYGSYTFKVNA
-761 RMRNQAWTD
+761 RMRNQNWTD
-770 ENIASLTL
+770 DNIASLAL
-778 VIEPPLWLAWYA
+778 VIEPPFWLAWYA
-790 KLFYVAVACLIL
+790 KLLYVVVACLIL
-802 FFILRFYKHK
+802 FLILRFYKHK

-859 DLLSDKSLSQKHA
+859 DLLSDKSLPQKHA
-872 ERIGI
+872 ERISI

-904 LLIEKANLGKLVRE
+904 LLIEKADIGKLVKE

-931 VDIEVKIE
+931 VDIEVVIE
-939 TEETELYFDPEIVR
+939 TEETEIYFDPEMVR
-953 IILNNLMSNAMK
+953 IIINNLMSNAMK
-965 YTPEGVITLSLD
+965 YTSEGKIILSLSSHED
-977 KREEAGQNYT
+977 EGQKYT
-987 EIKVKDTGF
+987 DLKVKDTGF
-996 GIDPESIPH
+996 GIDPESLPH

-1038 KIMVESELN
+1038 KISVESMLN

-1055 LLTDNTYPHAQ
+1055 LRTDNTYPHAQ
-1066 HKQEV
+1066 HKEV
-1071 SSSAKTS
+1071 SGFSKS
-1078 VAETAVKDSL
+1078 VATEAVRES
-1088 AEGEDARPVLLV
+1088 AVEGEDTRPVMLV
-1100 VEDNNDIREYIR
+1100 VEDNNDIREYIQ
-1112 SSFEDMYE
+1112 SSFEDAYE

-1141 IVSDIM
+1141 IISDIM

-1202 LLTRRIENL
+1202 LLSKRIENL
-1211 LAGRRKLAALI
+1211 LAGRRKLAGLI
-1222 AAKTVSSVGSS
+1222 AAKTVSAVGSS

-1241 GEGNHTLNKLD
+1241 GEGNHTLNRLD
-1252 REFLDKVAR
+1252 REFLDKVNH

-1266 LSMEKIDVGFIAD
+1266 LSMEKIDVAFIAD

-1301 EFVRKVKLKKSVD
+1301 EFVRKIKLKKSVE

-1356 KSRG
+1356 NSRG

>member
-1 MMIKTGYLISLIVLL
+1 MMKTCCLISIV
-16 GCFPLNVRALQDDL
+16 CFLCLSLNLHAFQDDL
-30 ILKRMGVEQGLS
+30 TLRRMGVEQGLS
-42 NNYVVDITQDNQ
+42 NNYVVDITQDRQ

-77 RNNSQISGNEHNAL
+77 RNNSEISGNEHNAL
-91 LSVPQDNTI
+91 LSVPEDNTI
-100 WIGTQRDGI
+100 WVGTQRDGI
-109 SIFDVGSQTFET
+109 SIFDVGNQTFET
-121 LDVYGGLITNDVTDL
+121 LDVYGGLVTNDVTDL

-168 SNVKGFTGRNWT
+168 SNVKGFMGRNWT

-191 GHVNDGLS
+191 GHVSDGLS

-211 RHSPDDPKSIP
+211 RHSPDDSKSIP
-222 SNTVHAILMDSAER
+222 SNTVHAIFIDSAER
-236 MWVGTENGLSL
+236 IWVGTENGLAL
-247 FNPVTKEFTTFRNQ
+247 FNPATKEFTTFRNQ
-261 PDNPRSLLSNQVYD
+261 PDNPNSLLSNQVYD
-275 IRQTRDGNIW
+275 ISQTRNGNIW
-285 VCTNMG
+285 ICTNMG

-309 QFRNLVVTNDIHG
+309 QFRNLVVTNDVHG
-322 LSSPNARCLFEDSFG
+322 LSSPNARCVFEDSFG

-370 YTNKQVWGINVDS
+370 YTNKQVWGINVDM
-383 DGHLW
+383 DGRLW
-388 LGGENEVAVFDKGKM
+388 LGGENEVAIFDKGRM
-403 KDLLRPQAVKNTHV
+403 KDLLKPQAVKNTHV
-417 NVIYTDRSGDLWMG
+417 NVIYRDRSGDLWMG

-447 ERISSGYP
+447 ERIAEGYP
-455 NLDVRCFY
+455 NLDVRCFF
-463 EDTDGKMWIG
+463 EDMDGKMWIG
-473 TESGIYSYEN
+473 TESGIYSYA
-483 GQLGCEDSIN
+483 GGRFCCEDSIN

-498 NMVHSILRDKQ
+498 NMVHSILRDRQ

-515 TFGKGIQI
+515 TFGKGVQI
-523 LNRHNNLVYSL
+523 LNRHNNLVYNL
-534 TTDNGMASNAVS
+534 TTNNGMPSNAVS
-546 HLAMNSRGEIWAAT
+546 HLFMDSEGRVWAAT

-567 ERTDNPNGFRIFS
+567 ERTDNPNAYRIFL
-580 EKDGIENS
+580 EKDGIANS
-588 YVRAIQEDGKGN
+588 YIRAIQEDGRGN
-600 IWFSTNNGISCYE
+600 IWFSTNNGISCLE
-613 KATGMFRN
+613 SVTGAFKN
-621 YNYHDGV
+621 YTFHDGV

-637 VCRTADGTIY
+637 VCCTADGIIY

-653 VCYFHPATLDNGDKV
+653 VCYFNPSILDDNGKV
-668 APVVFTECRSM
+668 APVAFTECRSM

-686 YAEVMVPIVK
+686 YAEVMVPIAK
-696 NKIKLSYRNNNLRIG
+696 NKVTLSYKNNNLRIS

-716 FSQAGQVEYIYQMEG
+716 VSQAGQVEYIYQMEG

-746 FRNLPYGNYTFKVNA
+746 FRNLPYGSYTFKVNA
-761 RMRNQAWTD
+761 RMRNQNWTD
-770 ENIASLTL
+770 DNIASLAL
-778 VIEPPLWLAWYA
+778 VIEPPFWLAWYA
-790 KLFYVAVACLIL
+790 KLLYVVVACLIL
-802 FFILRFYKHK
+802 FLILRFYKHK

-859 DLLSDKSLSQKHA
+859 DLLSDKSLPQKHA
-872 ERIGI
+872 ERISI

-904 LLIEKANLGKLVRE
+904 LLIEKADIGKLVKE

-931 VDIEVKIE
+931 VDIEVVIE
-939 TEETELYFDPEIVR
+939 TEETEIYFDPEMVR
-953 IILNNLMSNAMK
+953 IIINNLMSNARK
-965 YTPEGVITLSLD
+965 YTSEGKIILSLSSHED
-977 KREEAGQNYT
+977 EGQKYT
-987 EIKVKDTGF
+987 DLKVKDTGF
-996 GIDPESIPH
+996 GIDPESLPH

-1038 KIMVESELN
+1038 KISVESMLN

-1055 LLTDNTYPHAQ
+1055 LRTDNTYPHAQ
-1066 HKQEV
+1066 HKEV
-1071 SSSAKTS
+1071 SGFSKS
-1078 VAETAVKDSL
+1078 VATEAVRES
-1088 AEGEDARPVLLV
+1088 AVEGEDTRPVMLV
-1100 VEDNNDIREYIR
+1100 VEDNNDIREYIQ
-1112 SSFEDMYE
+1112 SSFEDAYE

-1141 IVSDIM
+1141 IISDIM

-1202 LLTRRIENL
+1202 LLSKRIENL
-1211 LAGRRKLAALI
+1211 LAGRRKLAGLI

-1241 GEGNHTLNKLD
+1241 GEGNHTLNRLD
-1252 REFLDKVAR
+1252 REFLDKVNR

-1266 LSMEKIDVGFIAD
+1266 LSMEKIDVAFIAD

-1301 EFVRKVKLKKSVD
+1301 EFVRKIKLKKSVE

-1356 KSRG
+1356 NSRG